1 MTTIDQALQYE
12 AVIGLEVHV
21 ELSTATKM
29 FCGCA
34 IDFGGEPNSRTC
46 PVCLGQPGSLPVP
59 NAKAIEYAIML
70 GLALDCEIVDRSQFH
85 RKNYFYPDMPKNY
98 QISQYDVAIC
108 ERGHLDV
115 EVDGEVRRIDIHR
128 VHMEEDTGKT
138 IHVGS
143 SGRIHGADYSLV
155 DYNRAGIPLL
165 EVVSEPDL
173 RSAAEAQA
181 YVSEL
186 RGIVLALG
194 ISDAKLEEGSMRCD
208 ANVSVRP
215 RGHAVFGERVEV
227 KNLNSLRSL
236 GRAVAYEIERQTN
249 LVRSGEPVTRETRH
263 WNEDAGYTSTLRR
276 KEAVFDYRYFP
287 DPDLVPVEPDAAW
300 VAELSANLPELPAVT
315 HRRLR
320 SEWDLDLER
329 AGTLVDAG
337 LVGVFD
343 AAVQAGAPADGAAK
357 WLTNEVLGWS
367 NEHDVEPVALPL
379 TGEHLA
385 SLLALIADGTL
396 STKLAR
402 DALDGVLAGEGSTQ
416 QVVEARGLAQMSD
429 TGELERMVDEAIASE
444 PAAAAR
450 VRDGNHKAI
459 GALVGAVMKASRG
472 QANPQLVNQLLRD
485 RLITS

>member
-1 MTTIDQALQYE
+1 MTTIDQATEYE

-34 IDFGGEPNSRTC
+34 IGFGGEPNSRTC

-59 NAKAIEYAIML
+59 NARAIESAIKL
-70 GLALDCEIVDRSQFH
+70 GLALDCEIIDRSQFH

-108 ERGHLDV
+108 ERGHLDID
-115 EVDGEVRRIDIHR
+115 VDGVSRRIRIHR

-138 IHVGS
+138 VHVGT
-143 SGRIHGADYSLV
+143 SGRIHGAEYSLV

-173 RSAAEAQA
+173 RSAAEAQT
-181 YVSEL
+181 YLSEL

-215 RGHAVFGERVEV
+215 RGHAVFGERVEI

-236 GRAVAYEIERQTN
+236 GRAVAYEIDRQVD
-249 LVRSGEPVTRETRH
+249 LVRSGEPIVRETRH
-263 WNEDAGYTSTLRR
+263 WNEDAGHTSTLRR
-276 KEAVFDYRYFP
+276 KEEVFDYRYFP
-287 DPDLVPVEPDAAW
+287 DPDLVPVEPDPARVAQLAA
-300 VAELSANLPELPAVT
+300 SLPELPAAT
-315 HRRLR
+315 RQRLR
-320 SEWDLDLER
+320 STYDLDIEPVT
-329 AGTLVDAG
+329 TLVDAG
-337 LVGVFD
+337 LAGVLE
-343 AAVQAGAPADGAAK
+343 AAVAAGAPARDAAK

-367 NEHDVEPVALPL
+367 HEHGVEPSALPL
-379 TGEHLA
+379 TGDHLA

-402 DALDGVLAGEGSTQ
+402 EVLDGVLAGEGSPQ
-416 QVVEARGLAQMSD
+416 QVAKQRGLEQVSD
-429 TGELERMVDEAIASE
+429 TGELERMVDEAIAAQ
-444 PAAAAR
+444 PDAATR
-450 VRDGNHKAI
+450 VREGNHKAI

-485 RLITS
+485 RLVRS